1 MHTISKILILI
12 LLFVS
17 VLNAQGRDYYSSEK
31 KFEIEIG
38 AGYSAHLNKY
48 HQSTVHYNRG
58 GANCHVGLT
67 YLFSSWTGFDIALGY
82 QEIYNYQDIQSSL
95 TLYTCPFEIGFC
107 AYLNDIKFSVGCG
120 LNAFQSIVESNS
132 EDGLKTSRSSY
143 IDFSY
148 YAMFNYGVR
157 FGQIIISPEMKFSVL
172 SDARIIALTP
182 GINISYL
189 F

>member
-1 MHTISKILILI
+1 MKT
-12 LLFVS
+12 
-17 VLNAQGRDYYSSEK
+17 NY
-31 KFEIEIG
+31 
-38 AGYSAHLNKY
+38 HLNENGLNVMLVMVMLVF
-48 HQSTVHYNRG
+48 S
-58 GANCHVGLT
+58 LT
-67 YLFSSWTGFDIALGY
+67 YNSYGL
-82 QEIYNYQDIQSSL
+82 
-95 TLYTCPFEIGFC
+95 GFC